1 MSKNTK
7 VTLSKKGSNERTV
20 EIHTLE
26 IPDLW
31 HLHLWLKGQRGDAS
45 EMVLNTWHLAHD
57 LKRHIM
63 EQEEPSPLEALAD
76 TNWVVLDPLDLRIA
90 IEMMQTM
97 FDVLHQDQPDCGCGE
112 PAEMVVKA
120 ACGKERNITKHVPMV
135 IKHLKHKLGDTEGGE
150 E

>member
-1 MSKNTK
+1 MSKHTK
-7 VTLSKKGSNERTV
+7 VTLSKGARNERTV
-20 EIHTLE
+20 EAQELE

-31 HLHLWLKGQRGDAS
+31 HLHLWLKEKGDPSAG
-45 EMVLNTWHLAHD
+45 MVLNTWHIAHD

-63 EQEEPSPLEALAD
+63 AREEPSPLEALAD

-97 FDVLHQDQPDCGCGE
+97 FDVLHLDRPDCGCGE

-135 IKHLKHKLGDTEGGE
+135 IEHLKHKLGDTEGGE